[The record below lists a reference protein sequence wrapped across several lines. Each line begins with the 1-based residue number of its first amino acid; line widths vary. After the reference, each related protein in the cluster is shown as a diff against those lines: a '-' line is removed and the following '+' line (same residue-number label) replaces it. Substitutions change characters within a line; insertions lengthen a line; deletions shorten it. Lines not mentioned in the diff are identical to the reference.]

1 MVIIIIIYHYFLHQC
16 LGQNSWWG
24 ARLLISLIE
33 FQSRNILRLC
43 GLFEIIILPFTVL
56 LVFTYVSYYVLCIT
70 YHICF
75 LNLNFLKLI
84 CKNNILQGPC

>member
-1 MVIIIIIYHYFLHQC
+1 MAIIIIILIIYHYFLHQC

-56 LVFTYVSYYVLCIT
+56 LVFTYVS
-70 YHICF
+70 HISF

-84 CKNNILQGPC
+84 YKNILQRPC

>member
-1 MVIIIIIYHYFLHQC
+1 MVIIIIILIIYHYFLHQC

-56 LVFTYVSYYVLCIT
+56 LVFTYVS
-70 YHICF
+70 HISF

-84 CKNNILQGPC
+84 YKNILQRPC

>member
-1 MVIIIIIYHYFLHQC
+1 MCSKIIILIIYTYYFIHQC

-24 ARLLISLIE
+24 ARLLISLVE

-56 LVFTYVSYYVLCIT
+56 LVFTYVSYYVSYI
-70 YHICF
+70 YF

-84 CKNNILQGPC
+84 CKNILQGPC